1 MRNFLSGV
9 AVLLLA
15 TLVFTACQSSETTTT
30 TTSNTAVAPKVQSPG
45 MAADGVKRISVEDAQ
60 AALTKGTAVI
70 VDVRDAASYKSS
82 HIAGSLNIPAAEI
95 LTRIKELPT
104 DKQTILYCS

>member
-15 TLVFTACQSSETTTT
+15 TLVFTACQNSSTTT
-30 TTSNTAVAPKVQSPG
+30 TTSNTAVPPKVQSPG

-60 AALTKGTAVI
+60 AALAKGTAVI

-82 HIAGSLNIPAAEI
+82 HIAGSLNIPAAEM
-95 LTRIKELPT
+95 LTRFKELPT
-104 DKQTILYCS
+104 DKQAILYCS